1 MPLQIVQGD
10 ITKVPCDA
18 IVNAAKPSLLGGGGV
33 DGAIH
38 KAAGMGLF
46 WACLTLGGC
55 KVGEAKITKGYNLP
69 ARFVIHTVGPKWKN
83 GQAGEREKLYSCY
96 IRSLLLAK
104 ANGCQTVA
112 FPLISAGDYGY
123 PEDAAIQVAREAI
136 ESFLTRED
144 MLVYLVL
151 YNPGEKQVKKKKH
164 TVLLWVI
171 VLLAVLALLALI
183 FRDYIVQAIWD
194 ILLPVAP
201 PLRDPRY

>member
-46 WACLTLGGC
+46 WECLTLGGC
-55 KVGEAKITKGYNLP
+55 KVGQAKITKGYKLP
-69 ARFVIHTVGPKWKN
+69 ASFVIHTVGPRWKN
-83 GQAGEREKLYSCY
+83 GRSGEREKLYSCY
-96 IRSLLLAK
+96 IQSLLLAK
-104 ANGCQTVA
+104 AKGCRTVA

-123 PEDAAIQVAREAI
+123 PEDEAIQVAQEAI
-136 ESFLTRED
+136 ESFVEQED
-144 MLVYLVL
+144 MQVYLVL
-151 YNPGEKQVKKKKH
+151 YNPGIQPAKKKKH
-164 TVLLWVI
+164 KVLPWAIGLLI
-171 VLLAVLALLALI
+171 VAVLVALI
-183 FRDYIVQAIWD
+183 FHDYIVEAIWD

-201 PLRDPRY
+201 PLQYPYY